1 MLVKA
6 KLSTKDRKMKP
17 YIALIAASF
26 ALSGCV
32 NTLSSEQQAQI
43 GNMSSCDKIQGLLTS
58 FNNEF
63 APLKKSRVKNKYME
77 VWQASY
83 NLVGENCQISKS
95 NNNAINYMCHQNF
108 SEKDQAIAIYSQAT
122 SFTQSCLKNDKWK
135 VKTDNNKNS
144 VRTTYY
150 LNEQSP
156 SISIHSGKTLAK
168 LNDVWMVSFEV
179 GKR

>member
-1 MLVKA
+1 
-6 KLSTKDRKMKP
+6 MKS
-17 YIALIAASF
+17 YIALIAATF

-32 NTLSSEQQAQI
+32 NTLSSEQTVQI
-43 GNMSSCDKIQGLLTS
+43 DNMSSCDKIQGLLTS

-83 NLVGENCQISKS
+83 NLVGDNCQISKS
-95 NNNAINYMCHQNF
+95 NNNSINYMCQQNY
-108 SEKDQAIAIYSQAT
+108 SEKDHAIAIYSQALD
-122 SFTQSCLKNDKWK
+122 FTKSCLIESGWNS
-135 VKTDNNKNS
+135 KTDNQNNS
-144 VRTTYY
+144 VRTTFY
-150 LNEQSP
+150 LNDSSP

-168 LNDVWMVSFEV
+168 LNDVWMTSFEV